1 MMLSPSP
8 RYDRIVS
15 LVLVVSVGLAIVLFI
30 DINPN
35 ILRAQLGG
43 DLPVITVSWLLITL
57 LILIASTGADL
68 LARSHPEM
76 QTRSLPVL
84 NLGVAKTELVP
95 GFWILPSFS
104 VIGSFAFFRLFST
117 TLQGVAFV
125 LALVAAG
132 GLLLTV
138 LICQH
143 YALDRNPQIHQ
154 RARLIL
160 HIITY
165 LLAFACFSAVYF
177 ERFRTLYAATLIGG
191 TGMLLSYE
199 ILRWTSRSK
208 LFRLAGCVGIL
219 LAEATWALNYWA
231 APFLLG
237 GTLMLLVFYIVVS
250 LLQHRI
256 VGTFQRHL
264 VIEYALLGG
273 GLLVAIMY
281 ATFR

>member
-1 MMLSPSP
+1 MTVSPTP

-43 DLPVITVSWLLITL
+43 DLPAITVSWLLITL
-57 LILIASTGADL
+57 LIIIASTGADL

-76 QTRSLPVL
+76 QTRTLPML
-84 NLGVAKTELVP
+84 NLGMLKTELAP

-117 TLQGVAFV
+117 TLQGIAFV

-138 LICQH
+138 LISQH
-143 YALDRNPQIHQ
+143 YALDRNPAIQQ
-154 RARLIL
+154 RARLTL

-191 TGMLLSYE
+191 TGTFLSYE
-199 ILRWTSRSK
+199 VLRWTPR
-208 LFRLAGCVGIL
+208 RGAGL
-219 LAEATWALNYWA
+219 LAMCIGLLLGEATWALNYWA

-237 GTLMLLVFYIVVS
+237 GTLLLLLFYIAVS
-250 LLQHRI
+250 LLHHRI
-256 VGTFQRHL
+256 TGTLERHL
-264 VIEYALLGG
+264 VLEYALLGC
-273 GLLVAIMY
+273 GLLAAIMY
-281 ATFR
+281 ATFQ